1 MFAYVG
7 GLSISQS
14 FLITPIVTKSCAR
27 WGVRQVMPAGV
38 LLLSISFVGASFAT
52 EMWQLML
59 AQGVCFG
66 WGMGILF
73 VGTIGLLP
81 QWFQKRS
88 GLANALAASGS
99 GFGGLG
105 YSFITEALISGLGHP
120 NALRILGRVTLA
132 VNFIA
137 VLLLRQRSTQQQSSK
152 VLSWRLLRTPDFVFV
167 MLFGVFSILGYV
179 VCLFTLPSYARS
191 IGLSSSQ
198 GSVAGALLNL
208 GQIVGR
214 PTLGLLGDMFDRF
227 LVTTAASVLGGLLT
241 LLLWTFAKSYALLLL
256 YSVLHGLVAGAFWAV
271 IAPILTDI
279 VGLQVLPTALSMVW
293 LVLVIPS
300 TCPEAIALE
309 LVDSRGGSYLGVTMC
324 TGAMYLGAAMC
335 SLAVY
340 LIRKRRVIDCVLMT

>member
-1 MFAYVG
+1 MASEEAELRWFITDNVRLRR

-52 EMWQLML
+52 ETWQLML
-59 AQGVCFG
+59 AQGICFG

-81 QWFQKRS
+81 QWFQKKN

-105 YSFITEALISGLGHP
+105 
-120 NALRILGRVTLA
+120 
-132 VNFIA
+132 
-137 VLLLRQRSTQQQSSK
+137 
-152 VLSWRLLRTPDFVFV
+152 
-167 MLFGVFSILGYV
+167 
-179 VCLFTLPSYARS
+179 
-191 IGLSSSQ
+191 
-198 GSVAGALLNL
+198 
-208 GQIVGR
+208 
-214 PTLGLLGDMFDRF
+214 
-227 LVTTAASVLGGLLT
+227 
-241 LLLWTFAKSYALLLL
+241 
-256 YSVLHGLVAGAFWAV
+256 GAFWAV

-279 VGLQVLPTALSMVW
+279 VGLQVLPTALSIVW

-300 TCPEAIALE
+300 TFSEAIALE
-309 LVDSRGGSYLGVTMC
+309 IVDSRGGSYLGVIMC
-324 TGAMYLGAAMC
+324 TGAMYLGAAIC

-340 LIRKRRVIDCVLMT
+340 LIRKRRGIDCALMA

>member
-105 YSFITEALISGLGHP
+105 YSFITEALISGLRHP
-120 NALRILGRVTLA
+120 NALRILGCVTLA
-132 VNFIA
+132 VNSIA

-152 VLSWRLLRTPDFVFV
+152 VLSWRLLRSPDFVFV
-167 MLFGVFSILGYV
+167 MLFGVFSILGY
-179 VCLFTLPSYARS
+179 
-191 IGLSSSQ
+191 

-214 PTLGLLGDMFDRF
+214 PAIGFLGDMFDRL

-271 IAPILTDI
+271 IAPILIDI

-293 LVLVIPS
+293 LVLVTPS
-300 TCPEAIALE
+300 TFSEAIALE
-309 LVDSRGGSYLGVTMC
+309 IVDSRGGSYLGVTMC

-340 LIRKRRVIDCVLMT
+340 LIRKQRGIDSLLMA

>member
-14 FLITPIVTKSCAR
+14 FLITPIITKSCAR
-27 WGVRQVMPAGV
+27 WCVRQVMPAGV

-105 YSFITEALISGLGHP
+105 YSFITEALISGLRHP
-120 NALRILGRVTLA
+120 NALRILGCVTLA
-132 VNFIA
+132 VNSIA
-137 VLLLRQRSTQQQSSK
+137 VLLLRQRSTQQQSS
-152 VLSWRLLRTPDFVFV
+152 
-167 MLFGVFSILGYV
+167 
-179 VCLFTLPSYARS
+179 
-191 IGLSSSQ
+191 
-198 GSVAGALLNL
+198 
-208 GQIVGR
+208 
-214 PTLGLLGDMFDRF
+214 
-227 LVTTAASVLGGLLT
+227 
-241 LLLWTFAKSYALLLL
+241 KSYALLLL

-271 IAPILTDI
+271 IAPILIDI
-279 VGLQVLPTALSMVW
+279 VGLQVFTDGSFNV
-293 LVLVIPS
+293 S
-300 TCPEAIALE
+300 EAIALE
-309 LVDSRGGSYLGVTMC
+309 IVDSRGGSYLGVTMC

-340 LIRKRRVIDCVLMT
+340 LIRKQRGIDSLLMA